1 MPPLRGRLR
10 PAARTLVLPL
20 GAVLLAGCA
29 LTGGGAA
36 SSGSSAPEDPTA
48 PALEDI
54 ERQLTGRDDVA
65 EAEVLYRDDVTVPG
79 SVAVDVTLAP
89 GGDPEAVAE
98 EIVRLVWGSSIDPVH
113 TITIEVGD
121 PQNPPGLSRIV
132 SLSDDAQR
140 EAIESEY
147 GPRPE

>member
-1 MPPLRGRLR
+1 M
-10 PAARTLVLPL
+10 LVLPL
-20 GAVLLAGCA
+20 GVLLLAGCA
-29 LTGGGAA
+29 FAGGSSA
-36 SSGSSAPEDPTA
+36 SPSSSAPEDPTA
-48 PALEDI
+48 PAREDI

-89 GGDPEAVAE
+89 GGDREVVAE
-98 EIVRLVWGSSIDPVH
+98 EIVRLVWTSPIEPVN
-113 TITIEVGD
+113 TITIEIGD
-121 PQNPPGLSRIV
+121 PQDPPGLSRIV

-140 EAIESEY
+140 EAIESQY